1 MASVA
6 ALGLWG
12 PREVREACDP
22 LTIETPLSA
31 HEAGAAVGWGGW
43 GARSKVRMVQDVLSE
58 LKAANLRTRLFLEF
72 PFTISGPQLIAGN

>member
-1 MASVA
+1 MRKPHVASVA

-31 HEAGAAVGWGGW
+31 HEAGAAGVAGHKVKGQD
-43 GARSKVRMVQDVLSE
+43 GAGCPLGAQSSK
-58 LKAANLRTRLFLEF
+58 
-72 PFTISGPQLIAGN
+72 P